1 VQHVRLSLVAVCAS
15 IVLTACASGTEEPS
29 RSTDAPAP
37 SASASGSS
45 TPTPTPTPS
54 ETTPSPEERAVPTVE
69 VGITGDRVT
78 PNAVVVD
85 LSVGDPLR
93 FEFETDRAG
102 QLHVHSKPEQFV
114 DFGAGRTVKEITIKT
129 PGSVE
134 VEEHDTSAVVA
145 IIEVR

>member
-1 VQHVRLSLVAVCAS
+1 M
-15 IVLTACASGTEEPS
+15 
-29 RSTDAPAP
+29 
-37 SASASGSS
+37 
-45 TPTPTPTPS
+45 
-54 ETTPSPEERAVPTVE
+54 
-69 VGITGDRVT
+69 GITGDRVT

-93 FEFETDRAG
+93 FEFKTDRAG

-114 DFGAGRTVKEITIKT
+114 DFGAGRTVKEITIET

-134 VEEHDTSAVVA
+134 VEEHDTGAVVA